1 MKTLTIIVVLLYS
14 STVAAQS
21 VQQNSRANNEPST
34 TLESADQEMIELLL
48 LRKDQVDGFF
58 KVIQTQRNAFSVISD
73 EQKRLAQYEGTID
86 MLKPI
91 LNKFQLAQFAAYIG
105 CLVEENKR
113 EPHF

>member
-1 MKTLTIIVVLLYS
+1 MKMLTIIMVLLYS
-14 STVAAQS
+14 STIAAQS
-21 VQQNSRANNEPST
+21 VQQDNRANNEAST
-34 TLESADQEMIELLL
+34 TLETADQEMIELLL

-58 KVIQTQRNAFSVISD
+58 KVIQIQRNAFSEISD
-73 EQKRLAQYEGTID
+73 KQKRLDQYEGTID

-105 CLVEENKR
+105 CLVEKNKH